1 MVNKRSLTVFLF
13 ITPLLMAEDHLK
25 LPPFASNLIREERVN
40 RERSRTSN
48 KKTNNKSSVRS
59 ESPSQA
65 FNRFLYRQYENSTL
79 TKKKISLTL
88 KKADVRDVVALIGQN
103 ASISFLI
110 DADVKGVVQS
120 VHFTNTSLAAALR
133 VILQSNNPQLA
144 LIKDENLHRIVRL
157 SRAKDLFEQ
166 FWERDLEHA
175 VISLIHT
182 ALNSKR
188 KKQIENMWHGILGD
202 AANNAQLYL
211 VFDEQQRK
219 VFFRGYK
226 EHVAQF
232 KEFLAEIDT
241 QVPQIKIEAR
251 FVCAEKGFEDSLG
264 VQASG
269 VYNKRATSGKGFD
282 LVGVGKPLSDI
293 RNNPKEQPKESLI
306 DWALNFV
313 PTPEKAVKGLQL
325 PFVFGGND
333 LNTKRLNLVL
343 NAAESKNEIQTILR
357 PTVLTNSGSTAKML
371 VGEAVPIETIVEESV
386 EGRLR
391 NVKTA
396 NYKDIGIQ
404 LKVSPIVAADK
415 KSVFLN
421 VFIENSQQSDVIS
434 SKDSSYPVVRT
445 TRAQTCVR
453 LESGQTAM
461 ISGLTKDVKEIYKKR
476 APGFDELP
484 LLGWMFRGKRSVKQ
498 DLQLLIFITPTV
510 VG

>member
-1 MVNKRSLTVFLF
+1 MVNKRSIAILSLMCGTLF
-13 ITPLLMAEDHLK
+13 ARDTIK
-25 LPPFASNLIREERVN
+25 LPPFASNLVREER
-40 RERSRTSN
+40 EKRSHHAEEV
-48 KKTNNKSSVRS
+48 KKIEKKFARKET
-59 ESPSQA
+59 PSQSL
-65 FNRFLYRQYENSTL
+65 NRFLYRQYDDVSL
-79 TKKKISLTL
+79 IKKKISLTL
-88 KKADVRDVVALIGQN
+88 KKADIRDAIALIGQN
-103 ASISFLI
+103 VGFSFLI
-110 DADVKGVVQS
+110 DSDVRGTVHS
-120 VHFTNTSLAAALR
+120 VHFTNTSVGTALR

-144 LIKDENLHRIVRL
+144 LINDENLHRIVTL
-157 SRAKDLFEQ
+157 KKAKDLFEQ
-166 FWERDLEHA
+166 FWEKDLEHA
-175 VISLIHT
+175 VVSLIHT
-182 ALNSKR
+182 SLNSKR
-188 KKQIENMWHGILGD
+188 RKQIEGMWAGILGD
-202 AANNAQLYL
+202 SANNPLFYL
-211 VFDEQQRK
+211 VFDDQQRK

-232 KEFLAEIDT
+232 KEFLSEIDK
-241 QVPQIKIEAR
+241 QVPQVKIEAR
-251 FVCAEKGFEDSLG
+251 FVCAEKGFEDTLG
-264 VQASG
+264 VQLSG
-269 VYNKRATSGKGFD
+269 IYNKKATAGKSLD

-293 RNNPKEQPKESLI
+293 KNNPKEQSKESLI

-313 PTPEKAVKGLQL
+313 PTPEKAARAMQL

-357 PTVLTNSGSTAKML
+357 PTVLTNSGGTAGML

-404 LKVSPIVAADK
+404 LKVSPVVAADN
-415 KSVFLN
+415 KSVFLD

-445 TRAQTCVR
+445 TRAQTRVR
-453 LESGQTAM
+453 LDSGQTAM
-461 ISGLTKDVKEIYKKR
+461 ISGLTKDVRELYKKR
-476 APGFDELP
+476 APVLDELP
-484 LLGWMFRGKRSVKQ
+484 LFGWLFRGNRKVKQ